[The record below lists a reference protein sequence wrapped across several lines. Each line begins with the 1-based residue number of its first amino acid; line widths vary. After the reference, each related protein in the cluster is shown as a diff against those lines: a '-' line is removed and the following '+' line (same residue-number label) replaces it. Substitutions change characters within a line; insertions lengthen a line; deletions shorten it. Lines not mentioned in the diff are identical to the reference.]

1 MLTGYRRLAVRR
13 KALINI
19 EGSGAIR
26 GIIMSQKGQ
35 LVEVANA
42 EMLEPGLNPTPMD
55 GTVLVERS
63 RILFI
68 QLLEG

>member
-13 KALINI
+13 KALVNL
-19 EGSGAIR
+19 EGGSAIR

-35 LVEVANA
+35 LVEIAQPEVVEA
-42 EMLEPGLNPTPMD
+42 GLNPTPMG